1 MNYTQRESTAVDV
14 GMLRFE
20 RAIDALLP
28 RIFTSRGLAQ
38 QAAADALAREFQ
50 IVLRAAY
57 RAGKRD
63 QRLEDIAAKERR
75 MK

>member
-1 MNYTQRESTAVDV
+1 MNYTHRESKAVDV
-14 GMLRFE
+14 GMAQFE

-28 RIFTSRGLAQ
+28 RIFTSRDEAQ
-38 QAAADALAREFQ
+38 QAAADALTREFQ

-75 MK
+75 TK